1 MNTTNRRDIDEFLR
15 LLAGPLIG
23 AVIGYCTN
31 YIAVKML
38 FRPLYPVKIG
48 NWTLPFTPGIIP
60 RGKSRLAKA
69 LGSAVGD
76 HLITKTDLEDM
87 LLSEGVK
94 NTIVSRISEGVQ
106 KVQKSDDT
114 VEDFLQHYVEQGDY
128 EAMREKL
135 EDFITDRITEGL
147 DKLDVGSIIA
157 EEGAKEVKQKFQG
170 SMVSMFLTDDLINS
184 IAEPIGRKVGDY
196 IRENGHDKIHPVVV
210 GEIASVESR
219 KVGELIESIPLGE
232 EKIRALVESIY
243 VKFVGDKAGE
253 LAEQFHIAKVVEEK
267 VNGMDV
273 LEVENILM
281 SIMKK
286 ELNAVINLGALIGF
300 IIGLLNLLL

>member
-1 MNTTNRRDIDEFLR
+1 MEFLR

-60 RGKSRLAKA
+60 RGKGRLAKA

-76 HLITKTDLEDM
+76 HLITKKDLEDM

-94 NTIVSRISEGVQ
+94 STIVSRISQGIQ
-106 KVQKSDDT
+106 KVQNSDDT
-114 VEDFLQHYVEQGDY
+114 VESFLQHYVEQDDY
-128 EAMREKL
+128 ETMRGKL
-135 EDFITDRITEGL
+135 ENFITDRITEGL
-147 DKLDVGSIIA
+147 DKLDVGAIIA

-219 KVGELIESIPLGE
+219 KVGEIIESIPLGE

-273 LEVENILM
+273 LEVENVLM

>member
-1 MNTTNRRDIDEFLR
+1 MNFLR

-106 KVQKSDDT
+106 KVQKGDDT
-114 VEDFLQHYVEQGDY
+114 VEGFLQHYVEQGDY
-128 EAMREKL
+128 EAMRVKL

>member
-1 MNTTNRRDIDEFLR
+1 MNFLR

-106 KVQKSDDT
+106 KVQKGDDT
-114 VEDFLQHYVEQGDY
+114 VEGFLQHYVEQGDY

>member
-1 MNTTNRRDIDEFLR
+1 MNFLR

-114 VEDFLQHYVEQGDY
+114 VEGFLQHYVEQGDY

-273 LEVENILM
+273 LEVENVLM

>member
-1 MNTTNRRDIDEFLR
+1 MNFLR

-114 VEDFLQHYVEQGDY
+114 VEGFLQHYVEQGDY

-135 EDFITDRITEGL
+135 EYFITDRITEGL

>member
-1 MNTTNRRDIDEFLR
+1 MNFLR

-23 AVIGYCTN
+23 PVIGYCTN

-114 VEDFLQHYVEQGDY
+114 VEGFLQHYVEQGDY

>member
-1 MNTTNRRDIDEFLR
+1 MEFLR

-76 HLITKTDLEDM
+76 HLITKKDPEDM

-94 NTIVSRISEGVQ
+94 STIVSRISQGIQNVQ
-106 KVQKSDDT
+106 NSDDT
-114 VEDFLQHYVEQGDY
+114 VEGFLQHYVEQDDY
-128 EAMREKL
+128 ETMRGKL

-147 DKLDVGSIIA
+147 DKLDVGAIIA
-157 EEGAKEVKQKFQG
+157 EEGAREVKQKFQG

-196 IRENGHDKIHPVVV
+196 IRENGHVKIHPVVV
-210 GEIASVESR
+210 GEIAAVESR
-219 KVGELIESIPLGE
+219 RISDIVESLPLGE

-253 LAEQFHIAKVVEEK
+253 LAEKFQIAKVVEEK

-281 SIMKK
+281 SIMRK

>member
-1 MNTTNRRDIDEFLR
+1 MNFLR

-106 KVQKSDDT
+106 KVQKSEDT
-114 VEDFLQHYVEQGDY
+114 VEGFLQHYVEQGDY

>member
-1 MNTTNRRDIDEFLR
+1 MNFLR

-94 NTIVSRISEGVQ
+94 KPIVSRISEGVQ

-114 VEDFLQHYVEQGDY
+114 VEGFLQHYVEQGDY

>member
-1 MNTTNRRDIDEFLR
+1 MEFLR

-60 RGKSRLAKA
+60 RGKGRLAKA

-76 HLITKTDLEDM
+76 HLITKKDLEDM

-94 NTIVSRISEGVQ
+94 STIVSRISQGIQ
-106 KVQKSDDT
+106 KVQNSDDT
-114 VEDFLQHYVEQGDY
+114 VEGFLQHYVEQDDY
-128 EAMREKL
+128 ETMRGKL
-135 EDFITDRITEGL
+135 ENFITDRITEGL
-147 DKLDVGSIIA
+147 DKLDVGAIIA

-210 GEIASVESR
+210 GEISAVESR
-219 KVGELIESIPLGE
+219 RISDIVESIPLGE
-232 EKIRALVESIY
+232 EKISTLVESIY

-253 LAEQFHIAKVVEEK
+253 LAEKFQIAKVVEEK

>member
-1 MNTTNRRDIDEFLR
+1 MNFLR

-114 VEDFLQHYVEQGDY
+114 VEGFLQHYVEQGDY

-219 KVGELIESIPLGE
+219 KVGEIIESIPLGE

-273 LEVENILM
+273 LEVENVLM
-281 SIMKK
+281 SLMKK

>member
-1 MNTTNRRDIDEFLR
+1 MNFLR

-114 VEDFLQHYVEQGDY
+114 VEGFLQHYVEQGDY

-196 IRENGHDKIHPVVV
+196 IRENGHDKVHPVVV

-219 KVGELIESIPLGE
+219 KVGEIIESIPLGE

-273 LEVENILM
+273 LEVENVLM

>member
-1 MNTTNRRDIDEFLR
+1 MEFLR

-60 RGKSRLAKA
+60 RGKGRLAKA

-76 HLITKTDLEDM
+76 HLITKKDLEDM

-94 NTIVSRISEGVQ
+94 STIVSRISQGIQ
-106 KVQKSDDT
+106 KVQNSDDT
-114 VEDFLQHYVEQGDY
+114 VESFLQHYVEQDDY
-128 EAMREKL
+128 ETMRGKL
-135 EDFITDRITEGL
+135 ENFITDRITEGL
-147 DKLDVGSIIA
+147 DKLDVGAIIA

-196 IRENGHDKIHPVVV
+196 IREDRKSVV
-210 GEIASVESR
+210 
-219 KVGELIESIPLGE
+219 
-232 EKIRALVESIY
+232 
-243 VKFVGDKAGE
+243 
-253 LAEQFHIAKVVEEK
+253 
-267 VNGMDV
+267 
-273 LEVENILM
+273 
-281 SIMKK
+281 
-286 ELNAVINLGALIGF
+286 
-300 IIGLLNLLL
+300 

>member
-1 MNTTNRRDIDEFLR
+1 MNFLR

-48 NWTLPFTPGIIP
+48 NRTLPFTPGIIP

-76 HLITKTDLEDM
+76 HLITKQDLEDM
-87 LLSEGVK
+87 LLSDGVK
-94 NTIVSRISEGVQ
+94 NTIVSRISEGIQ

-114 VEDFLQHYVEQGDY
+114 VEGFLQHYVEQEDY

-135 EDFITDRITEGL
+135 ENFITERITEGL

-170 SMVSMFLTDDLINS
+170 SMVSMFLTDDLISS

-210 GEIASVESR
+210 GEIAAVESR
-219 KVGELIESIPLGE
+219 KVSETVPDRQSGRGEGKRYGCAGSGEHSHVHYEERAECCHQSGSIDWVCHWTAEPASVG
-232 EKIRALVESIY
+232 RA
-243 VKFVGDKAGE
+243 A
-253 LAEQFHIAKVVEEK
+253 
-267 VNGMDV
+267 
-273 LEVENILM
+273 
-281 SIMKK
+281 
-286 ELNAVINLGALIGF
+286 
-300 IIGLLNLLL
+300 

>member
-1 MNTTNRRDIDEFLR
+1 MNFLR

-114 VEDFLQHYVEQGDY
+114 VEGFLQQYVEQGDY

>member
-1 MNTTNRRDIDEFLR
+1 MNFLR

-114 VEDFLQHYVEQGDY
+114 VEGFLQHYVEQGDY

-219 KVGELIESIPLGE
+219 KVGEIIESIPLGE

-273 LEVENILM
+273 LEVENVLK

-286 ELNAVINLGALIGF
+286 ELNAVINLGAVIGF

>member
-1 MNTTNRRDIDEFLR
+1 MNFLR

-114 VEDFLQHYVEQGDY
+114 VECFLQHYVEQGDY

-210 GEIASVESR
+210 GEIASVESH

>member
-1 MNTTNRRDIDEFLR
+1 MNFLR

-114 VEDFLQHYVEQGDY
+114 VEGFLQHYVEQGDY

-196 IRENGHDKIHPVVV
+196 IRENGHDKIHQVVV

>member
-1 MNTTNRRDIDEFLR
+1 
-15 LLAGPLIG
+15 
-23 AVIGYCTN
+23 
-31 YIAVKML
+31 
-38 FRPLYPVKIG
+38 
-48 NWTLPFTPGIIP
+48 
-60 RGKSRLAKA
+60 
-69 LGSAVGD
+69 
-76 HLITKTDLEDM
+76 
-87 LLSEGVK
+87 
-94 NTIVSRISEGVQ
+94 
-106 KVQKSDDT
+106 
-114 VEDFLQHYVEQGDY
+114 
-128 EAMREKL
+128 MREKL
-135 EDFITDRITEGL
+135 ENFITERITEGL

-210 GEIASVESR
+210 GEIAAVESR
-219 KVGELIESIPLGE
+219 KVSEIVESIPLGE
-232 EKIRALVESIY
+232 ERIRGLVESIY

-253 LAEQFHIAKVVEEK
+253 LAEQFQIAKVVEEK

-300 IIGLLNLLL
+300 VIGLLNLLL

>member
-1 MNTTNRRDIDEFLR
+1 MNFLR

-114 VEDFLQHYVEQGDY
+114 VEGFLQHYVEQGDY

>member
-1 MNTTNRRDIDEFLR
+1 MNFLR

-48 NWTLPFTPGIIP
+48 NWTLPYTPGIIP

-114 VEDFLQHYVEQGDY
+114 VEGFLQHYVEQGDY

>member
-1 MNTTNRRDIDEFLR
+1 MNFLR

-114 VEDFLQHYVEQGDY
+114 VEGFLQHYVEQGDY

-219 KVGELIESIPLGE
+219 KVGEIIESIPLGE

>member
-1 MNTTNRRDIDEFLR
+1 MNFLR

-31 YIAVKML
+31 YIAVKLL

-76 HLITKTDLEDM
+76 HLITKQDLEDM
-87 LLSEGVK
+87 LLSDGVK
-94 NTIVSRISEGVQ
+94 NTIVGRISEGIQ

-114 VEDFLQHYVEQGDY
+114 VEGFLQHYVEQDDY

-135 EDFITDRITEGL
+135 ENFITERITEGL
-147 DKLDVGSIIA
+147 YKLDVGSIIA

-196 IRENGHDKIHPVVV
+196 IREYGHDKIHPVVV
-210 GEIASVESR
+210 GEIAAVESR
-219 KVGELIESIPLGE
+219 KVSEIVESIPLGE
-232 EKIRALVESIY
+232 ERIRGLVESIY

-253 LAEQFHIAKVVEEK
+253 LAEQFQIAKVVEEK

-300 IIGLLNLLL
+300 VIGLLNLLL